1 MATKAFSPPERRE
14 STLRA
19 FPGGCTRISMPQ
31 LRMSSGSSSSRVAL
45 PPPNSSVKVCWNAS
59 LMTENCRAKMVFI
72 SSVMSA
78 MMPSSSFLDL
88 STSSRWS
95 VR

>member
-19 FPGGCTRISMPQ
+19 LPGGCTRISMPQ

-45 PPPNSSVKVCWNAS
+45 PPPNSSVNTRLKFS
-59 LMTENCRAKMVFI
+59 LMARKLSVKI
-72 SSVMSA
+72 SRIWAESFAIMRL
-78 MMPSSSFLDL
+78 SSLRLS
-88 STSSRWS
+88 STS
-95 VR
+95 VT